1 MCKSRSQ
8 DSKSLVQ
15 QAFNSISSS
24 KWDPCPPAHILTA
37 LHRGPAYSYF
47 KYVQSNLN
55 KHWSFISADINAF
68 VALKINQH
76 LTIQVHYII
85 LHYIT
90 SHHVPFDSI
99 PLHYTTHVH
108 VIIHH
113 AYSLSLSG
121 YVALPGET
129 WPISTTVCSKR
140 AKEQQKSKRKVLRTN
155 YKFSLQIYCPSPQCL
170 VCKSLKLCNAVHII
184 VDTRCWAKWNCVY
197 RISSIL

>member
-1 MCKSRSQ
+1 MCKFH
-8 DSKSLVQ
+8 KIPNPLY
-15 QAFNSISSS
+15 N
-24 KWDPCPPAHILTA
+24 KPLTA
-37 LHRGPAYSYF
+37 FACQNETPVHLHTFWLLYTEGLPTATLNMS
-47 KYVQSNLN
+47 QSNLN

-99 PLHYTTHVH
+99 TLHYITHVH

-113 AYSLSLSG
+113 ACSLSG

-140 AKEQQKSKRKVLRTN
+140 AKERQKTKRKVLRTN